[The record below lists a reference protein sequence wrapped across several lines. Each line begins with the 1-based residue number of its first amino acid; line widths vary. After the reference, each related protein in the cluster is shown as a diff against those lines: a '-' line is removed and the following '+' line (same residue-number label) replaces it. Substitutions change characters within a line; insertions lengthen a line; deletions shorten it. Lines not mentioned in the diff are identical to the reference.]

1 MEALVFDPLIFVV
14 VFTVV
19 CSTVDDV
26 GDADILESL
35 SVLGNEV
42 TAQIE
47 EVVDD
52 L

>member
-1 MEALVFDPLIFVV
+1 MEAFVLDPLIFVV
-14 VFTVV
+14 VFTIV

-35 SVLGNEV
+35 PVLGDEI

-47 EVVDD
+47 EFIDD